1 MALTG
6 FDPQLVKTS
15 IGKVK
20 NAYDSL
26 ISQIGTNMQNKFVNG
41 MQDKWACK
49 EAQEFFKNAFK
60 PTIDKLNSTTDETF
74 KSVVEA
80 MDSAADNWAK
90 TTKSDYSKSGFTP
103 KNVKMNVDVIK
114 ENIKGVRGVDV
125 ATATGVADKLKE
137 IAREAGSA
145 LDNAKSAVNNCGFVG
160 GSQQE
165 NLISSLNKV
174 KTSINNAVETI
185 TNDVHKAI
193 KNTVSAY
200 SDLEGK
206 VSAAFQG
213 K

>member
-6 FDPQLVKTS
+6 FDPQLVKNS

-20 NAYDSL
+20 NAYDAL
-26 ISQIGTNMQNKFVNG
+26 INQIGTNMQNKFVNG

-49 EAQEFFKNAFK
+49 EAQEFFKIAFK
-60 PTIDKLNSTTDETF
+60 PTVDELNKKTDATF

-80 MDSAADNWAK
+80 MDSAAINWAK
-90 TTKSDYSKSGFTP
+90 QTKSDYSKAGFTP

-114 ENIKGVRGVDV
+114 ENIKGVRGVDG
-125 ATATGVADKLKE
+125 ASANGVADKLKD
-137 IAREAGSA
+137 IASGATTA
-145 LDNAKSAVNNCGFVG
+145 LDQAKTAVTNCGFVG
-160 GSQQE
+160 GNQQE
-165 NLISSLNKV
+165 SLVSSLNKI
-174 KTSINNAVETI
+174 KTSINEAVQTI
-185 TNDVHKAI
+185 TTDVNKAI
-193 KNTVSAY
+193 KNTVSVY